1 MRCDLTCATCRTAWG
16 FRTQERNA
24 LRLEER
30 NARNRIWGSDCVGYD
45 RSKAAERN

>member
-24 LRLEER
+24 LQLEDR
-30 NARNRIWGSDCVGYD
+30 DARNRRPLRLCRLRPLEGCGT
-45 RSKAAERN
+45 

>member
-24 LRLEER
+24 LQLEDR
-30 NARNRIWGSDCVGYD
+30 DARNRRWFRLRRLRPLEGCGT
-45 RSKAAERN
+45 